1 MSGTQIIDLSI
12 IIVSYNTASLLKSC
26 IESIVK
32 NTKDITYEIIV
43 VDNASTDGSAE
54 AVKLAL
60 SLSKGHPEL
69 AEGSLKIIQNKKN
82 LGFAAGNNTGLPKCR
97 GKYIL
102 LLNSDTKLT
111 SNLLPEIVDWMDE
124 HPRSGIAT
132 CMLKNTDGSIQGTGG
147 YFPTLLRTISWMT
160 IQDLPGVDK
169 LIKPFH
175 PMKGKSWA
183 KNTKFYKEE
192 KQLDWVTGAFFLM
205 RKEVYKNV
213 GNFDEKYFMY
223 TEETDY
229 CFRAKALRW
238 QVWYLP
244 QWSIVHIGGAS
255 GTSENAVLG
264 EFTGVKL
271 FYKKH
276 YPKWQYPILRLFLK
290 IGALIRMAILG
301 ILEGPG
307 AFKTYAKAF
316 IKA

>member
-1 MSGTQIIDLSI
+1 
-12 IIVSYNTASLLKSC
+12 
-26 IESIVK
+26 
-32 NTKDITYEIIV
+32 
-43 VDNASTDGSAE
+43 
-54 AVKLAL
+54 
-60 SLSKGHPEL
+60 
-69 AEGSLKIIQNKKN
+69 
-82 LGFAAGNNTGLPKCR
+82 
-97 GKYIL
+97 
-102 LLNSDTKLT
+102 
-111 SNLLPEIVDWMDE
+111 
-124 HPRSGIAT
+124 
-132 CMLKNTDGSIQGTGG
+132 
-147 YFPTLLRTISWMT
+147 
-160 IQDLPGVDK
+160 
-169 LIKPFH
+169 
-175 PMKGKSWA
+175 MKGKSWA

>member
-43 VDNASTDGSAE
+43 VDNASTDNS
-54 AVKLAL
+54 VKVIRHSKLVSE
-60 SLSKGHPEL
+60 SLSPT
-69 AEGSLKIIQNKKN
+69 IIQNKKN
-82 LGFAAGNNTGLPKCR
+82 LGFAAGNNIGLKQAR
-97 GKYIL
+97 GNYIL

-124 HPRSGIAT
+124 HPKAGVAT
-132 CMLKNTDGSIQGTGG
+132 CMLTNTDGSIQGTGG

-160 IQDLPGVDK
+160 IQDIPGVDK

-205 RKEVYKNV
+205 RKEVYENV

-244 QWSIVHIGGAS
+244 QWSIIHIGGAS